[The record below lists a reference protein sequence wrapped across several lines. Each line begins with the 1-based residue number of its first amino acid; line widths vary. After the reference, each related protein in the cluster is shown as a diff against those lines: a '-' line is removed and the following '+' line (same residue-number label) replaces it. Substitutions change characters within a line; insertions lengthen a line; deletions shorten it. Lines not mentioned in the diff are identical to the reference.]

1 MLVDCNSILTLPFL
15 CRNRMIRILFSV
27 LAVVAAVLALVLD
40 RPILYA
46 AAAALLLVV
55 VIVWITVAW
64 RRHRAAAKSFKPVTT
79 APPAPEENLQ
89 SLGILEIRP
98 KEPSSKSQQDTDSLA
113 APTVVPAAEETPDV
127 PEDEETRAEGVP
139 DPTEAAPAEK
149 VLAEETHA
157 EEAFTEKTQE
167 QVEDRPEPAPTIPEP
182 AEATPTPAVETPS
195 QIKEFV
201 SQPAEPAPHTDVQ
214 TNGHKPALPDPHDE
228 AVLGPYLQALR
239 AALKAHTVCVL
250 KQEDLV
256 LDYHVVAL
264 VGEEGPASPGGD
276 TFSAVTPL
284 LTARMAEHAVT
295 VRPVNTDDLLQSSLG
310 YSDAPERIRQVAL
323 APVPLPTNPDTY
335 FILADTPQTDLLNRP
350 RARVLLTQFAR
361 LLGTLLDSATPEPAS
376 TESSL
381 RPRREII
388 AEEMEQ
394 ARARDQVLALAL
406 VYLNQAE
413 DIAATSEAAVA
424 EAEGLLRLRLG
435 QAAYNGRVVRFGEL
449 TYGVFYDGNLLEVE
463 AWGTQIQEAL
473 SAETGLLEGGV
484 SIGIALLQD
493 RHQTP
498 DAFRADATEA
508 LREAY
513 ETGTC
518 TILE

>member
-1 MLVDCNSILTLPFL
+1 M
-15 CRNRMIRILFSV
+15 
-27 LAVVAAVLALVLD
+27 
-40 RPILYA
+40 
-46 AAAALLLVV
+46 
-55 VIVWITVAW
+55 
-64 RRHRAAAKSFKPVTT
+64 
-79 APPAPEENLQ
+79 
-89 SLGILEIRP
+89 
-98 KEPSSKSQQDTDSLA
+98 
-113 APTVVPAAEETPDV
+113 

-139 DPTEAAPAEK
+139 DPTEAALAEE
-149 VLAEETHA
+149 VLAEET
-157 EEAFTEKTQE
+157 QE
-167 QVEDRPEPAPTIPEP
+167 HVEDLPEPDPTIPEP

-201 SQPAEPAPHTDVQ
+201 SQPAEPVPHTDVQ
-214 TNGHKPALPDPHDE
+214 TNGHKPASPDPHDE

-264 VGEEGPASPGGD
+264 VGEEGPASPGD

-394 ARARDQVLALAL
+394 ARARNQVLALAL

-463 AWGTQIQEAL
+463 AWGTQIQ
-473 SAETGLLEGGV
+473 
-484 SIGIALLQD
+484 
-493 RHQTP
+493 
-498 DAFRADATEA
+498 
-508 LREAY
+508 
-513 ETGTC
+513 
-518 TILE
+518 

>member
-1 MLVDCNSILTLPFL
+1 
-15 CRNRMIRILFSV
+15 MIRILFSA

-40 RPILYA
+40 RPLLYGVA
-46 AAAALLLVV
+46 AAMLLIV
-55 VIVWITVAW
+55 VIVWMTVAW
-64 RRHRAAAKSFKPVTT
+64 RRHRTAVKSFKPVTT

-98 KEPSSKSQQDTDSLA
+98 KESAPKPQPDAEA
-113 APTVVPAAEETPDV
+113 APLPAEAALPTPVEAPSAETLPDV
-127 PEDEETRAEGVP
+127 PEELPAEEISE
-139 DPTEAAPAEK
+139 PTEADPVEETLAEE
-149 VLAEETHA
+149 VLAEEMRADSTQ
-157 EEAFTEKTQE
+157 EEAEPPSEPNLTT
-167 QVEDRPEPAPTIPEP
+167 PEPAQAASPSPE
-182 AEATPTPAVETPS
+182 ETTAPL
-195 QIKEFV
+195 KEFV
-201 SQPAEPAPHTDVQ
+201 LQSAGPEAPAEVQ
-214 TNGHKPALPDPHDE
+214 TNGVQPASPDPHDA

-239 AALKAHTVCVL
+239 AALNAHTVCLL
-250 KQEDLV
+250 KQEDIA
-256 LDYHVVAL
+256 LDYKVVTL
-264 VGEEGPASPGGD
+264 VDEDGPAPTRD
-276 TFSAVTPL
+276 TFSAMTPL

-295 VRPVNTDDLLQSSLG
+295 IRPVNAEDLLQSSLG
-310 YSDAPERIRQVAL
+310 YSDAPEAIRQVAL
-323 APVPLPTNPDTY
+323 APVPLHITPDTY
-335 FILADTPQTDLLNRP
+335 FLLADTPRPDLLNQP
-350 RARVLLTQFAR
+350 RARVLLAQFAR
-361 LLGTLLDSATPEPAS
+361 LLGTLLDSAVPAPVS
-376 TESSL
+376 TESPL

-394 ARARDQVLALAL
+394 ARARNQVLALAI

-413 DIAATSEAAVA
+413 DIATAGEAAVA
-424 EAEGLLRLRLG
+424 EAEDLLRLRLG
-435 QAAYNGRVVRFGEL
+435 HAAHNGRVVRFGEL
-449 TYGVFYDGNLLEVE
+449 TYGVFYDGHLLEVE

-493 RHQTP
+493 RHETP